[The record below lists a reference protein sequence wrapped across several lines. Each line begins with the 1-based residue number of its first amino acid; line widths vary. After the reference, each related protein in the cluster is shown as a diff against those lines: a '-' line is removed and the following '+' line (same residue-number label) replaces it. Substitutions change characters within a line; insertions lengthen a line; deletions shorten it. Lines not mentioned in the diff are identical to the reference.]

1 MKSSTLIYTS
11 ILLLSLGLVL
21 SYTSLYSEK
30 IEVINYNY
38 SDLAYPPPN
47 WQEYYWS
54 VLVFGKPNA
63 TIITP
68 NKTIFVSNISLI
80 PLNETT
86 KYVYIVSGYIQP
98 YAYLSPI
105 ALFLVLAGTFIGFK
119 GTILYFQ
126 SRALGEELIKGY
138 AVGGSLYRY
147 FLKRFS
153 SFIFSA
159 FLIILVV
166 VLLETIHGRPLDKI
180 ILGVLTFNLG
190 NSSFFGISVTSLVFT
205 ALSYTSLL
213 LGISFALTVYL
224 SAFLVVYGIK
234 NRLIKLIID
243 KWKYIGTALASW
255 VFAIILIYLFHFFIP
270 IFPYGTPR
278 GDLAP
283 YLIMPLISLFF
294 PYVGIFSNRFLLNA
308 KNIPNYKG
316 LKEDILIYRHVIGNV
331 TVVVLSSISSALIE
345 MLLAEMLVEG
355 IFLWPGLGELLKI
368 AVFHGD
374 YKLVEGVM
382 MIYSTIA
389 LLSNLITDIVY
400 GILDPR
406 VTR

>member
-11 ILLLSLGLVL
+11 ILLLSLGLIL
-21 SYTSLYSEK
+21 AYSSLDSEK
-30 IEVINYNY
+30 IQVINYNY
-38 SDLAYPPPN
+38 SNIAFPPVN

-54 VLVFGKPNA
+54 VLVYGKPNA

-68 NKTIFVSNISLI
+68 NQTIFVNNVSVF

-86 KYVYIVSGYIQP
+86 KYVYIVSGYVQP

-105 ALFLVLAGTFIGFK
+105 ALFLVLTGTFVGFK

-126 SRALGEELIKGY
+126 SRVLGEELTKGY

-153 SFIFSA
+153 SFLFSA

-166 VLLETIHGRPLDKI
+166 ILLETLHGRPLDKTL
-180 ILGVLTFNLG
+180 LGIFTFNLG
-190 NSSFFGISVTSLVFT
+190 NSSFFGISITSLVFT
-205 ALSYTSLL
+205 SLSYTSIL

-224 SAFLVVYGIK
+224 SAFLVIYGIK
-234 NRLIKLIID
+234 NKIIRCIID

-255 VFAIILIYLFHFFIP
+255 VFAIILIYLLHFFLHV
-270 IFPYGTPR
+270 FPYGTPKD
-278 GDLAP
+278 DLLP
-283 YLIMPLISLFF
+283 YLVMPLISLFF
-294 PYVGIFSNRFLLNA
+294 PYIGIFSNRFLLNA
-308 KNIPNYKG
+308 KSVPNYKG
-316 LKEDILIYRHVIGNV
+316 LKQDILIYRHVIGNV

-368 AVFHGD
+368 AIFHGD
-374 YKLVEGVM
+374 YKIAEGVM
-382 MIYSTIA
+382 IIYSTIA
-389 LLSNLITDIVY
+389 LTSNLITDIVY